1 MASYDA
7 KIRVLA
13 DTSSADKAVDRLQ
26 QKVQNVERA
35 ANRLQA
41 AADKVR
47 FKVEGVSEAERAATR
62 LYKSLERL
70 ENATLSKLPKS
81 VQLLVAY
88 LKAANV
94 GVGELASRAALAAL
108 GIGEIG
114 RVNFAPLVRQ
124 LNQVKDLLF
133 EIQSVRIKFLDAP
146 TGFRPR
152 LEGGNPFQKLLDGL
166 DLVKVRVIET
176 ERLLTGLGNTIKSL
190 RGDAPTGGGRG
201 GRGGGGGGGGG
212 RRPGQN
218 ILPPDFSKL
227 IDDATTL
234 KGLRNIRR
242 ELENLLETTTIGTGA
257 FRKYEDQIAQINEK
271 IKDAQLLGQRGGS
284 GVGSNRNKARG
295 LTGKFRDAATGFG
308 FSALFGGGPGEVLGG
323 GLGGLG
329 IGGIGGG
336 LAGSLIG
343 SVIGRVF
350 DDLSKKAANIGSALQ
365 NATSNMEGLR
375 DSGINVTAEL
385 EAQVRLLNR
394 YGAAQ
399 TAQQRVEQA
408 VALQTGDIGGQ
419 GTRLAAGS
427 ANELQKA
434 FEGVSAAAATTI
446 GIIGAPFAQA
456 ITAILRGVQAILVVF
471 NAVITAATGLINLI
485 PGAKALGD
493 ALFES
498 SLKGTAEYE
507 KRQRL
512 LDEET
517 ETLTRT
523 VKEQQKYNDAL
534 RSAGQ
539 LRNTDFKLSKQ
550 LLDYRAKERQAVEA
564 VLDKQQELGGGRTPE
579 ERARIEATLSA
590 FRTLQNEK
598 LTKERLE
605 NEREI
610 ITAQENNVKKI
621 NDINESTAKTYR
633 DMRIKL
639 ERQIEDERINAIRR
653 IQDAQLKS
661 EKAVI
666 DFREKELKLI
676 QDQRRERLE
685 VSAALGQLEA
695 SFTAAPGREGI
706 AAQLTAAVAQYKN
719 GIIEADENRK
729 LTEAKIQLDAK
740 EAALAV
746 ERFKQDNARR
756 VARINEDSARKI
768 AEVNNRL
775 DKQRNESFK
784 YAYDLTVKRLIAQET
799 AAKGQIEQS
808 IAGQRALM
816 SSPFASEAFKQE
828 SAARIGGLQAEIQS
842 IEVTISRLQNLMS
855 KLPQTPS
862 IQGMGGLPSLTPQAN
877 EVSAAETALNS
888 VLQKGRERLSQLTQE
903 NSEKSAAAKLALEG
917 ISLVSTAAAKQAN
930 ITNSLNE
937 GNRET
942 AQYIELLKSGVNPE
956 LAKQRAA
963 ITSASIGVENVI
975 DQTVQQLEALNNPE
989 FKELIDKLLELKGK
1003 QGSIV
1008 ADQTEAAKESQRF
1021 KDEEEKIKKIKAI
1034 SEDLEKNVFKRLGT
1048 ALEDALVGTIEAAV
1062 TGAKDLQETLQEI
1075 ASSLLKDVGR
1085 MFIRAAISGAGTQLK
1100 LPGFADGGFA
1110 QPGRSYIVGERGPE
1124 LLTMSASGG
1133 YVTNNSASQAA
1144 MDRYS
1149 SGNTRGG
1156 SISVNYNVTDI
1167 NGMRFVTEDQFRA
1180 GVAQAAK
1187 QGADGGFNRTM
1198 SSLKNSRSTRSRVG
1212 V

>member
-1 MASYDA
+1 MAYRA
-7 KIRVLA
+7 EIQIGVNGL
-13 DTSSADKAVDRLQ
+13 KAVEALKNRVEQLAKAIDNVQNARFDLGTKVRRLSAFQVAQEQKLLSARRKYNDELRQSISLAVQFQ
-26 QKVQNVERA
+26 QKVEASLRA
-35 ANRLQA
+35 AQ
-41 AADKVR
+41 
-47 FKVEGVSEAERAATR
+47 
-62 LYKSLERL
+62 
-70 ENATLSKLPKS
+70 
-81 VQLLVAY
+81 
-88 LKAANV
+88 
-94 GVGELASRAALAAL
+94 ASRAASSRTLTGAAAPAGLLGPAGTVLRRTSGRALPAAGQSASNPFVAAQQRAAQIDAANAAQARLAKAAERRTKAESKAAKAAEGVIDVEVKIIDTGRQFTRASNDLTESTNDLARLRAKQVRDGRQRERTAQRAL
-108 GIGEIG
+108 PFGAGTQYESPAGPERRRGFDFNRLRNRESISNAVIGG
-114 RVNFAPLVRQ
+114 AFP
-124 LNQVKDLLF
+124 LLF
-133 EIQSVRIKFLDAP
+133 GQ
-146 TGFRPR
+146 
-152 LEGGNPFQKLLDGL
+152 
-166 DLVKVRVIET
+166 
-176 ERLLTGLGNTIKSL
+176 
-190 RGDAPTGGGRG
+190 GGGAAVG
-201 GRGGGGGGGGG
+201 GA
-212 RRPGQN
+212 
-218 ILPPDFSKL
+218 I
-227 IDDATTL
+227 
-234 KGLRNIRR
+234 
-242 ELENLLETTTIGTGA
+242 
-257 FRKYEDQIAQINEK
+257 
-271 IKDAQLLGQRGGS
+271 
-284 GVGSNRNKARG
+284 
-295 LTGKFRDAATGFG
+295 
-308 FSALFGGGPGEVLGG
+308 GG
-323 GLGGLG
+323 GLGGLLG
-329 IGGIGGG
+329 GQFGFGLSLVGTALGNTFDQLQAKAVAIG
-336 LAGSLIG
+336 
-343 SVIGRVF
+343 
-350 DDLSKKAANIGSALQ
+350 NALQ
-365 NATSNMEGLR
+365 NATSDMEGLR
-375 DSGINVTAEL
+375 DAGISVTAEL

-394 YGAAQ
+394 YGDTQA
-399 TAQQRVEQA
+399 AQQRVEQA

-456 ITAILRGVQAILVVF
+456 IAAILRGVQAILVVF

-507 KRQRL
+507 KRQSQL
-512 LDEET
+512 EQET

-534 RSAGQ
+534 RAAGQ

-550 LLDYRAKERQAVEA
+550 ILDYRAKERQAVEA
-564 VLDKQQELGGGRTPE
+564 VLDKQQELGGGRTAE
-579 ERARIEATLSA
+579 ERARIEANLSA

-621 NDINESTAKTYR
+621 NEINESTAKTYT
-633 DMRIKL
+633 DMRIRL
-639 ERQIEDERINAIRR
+639 ERQIQDDRINAIRR
-653 IQDAQLKS
+653 IEDAQLKS

-676 QDQRRERLE
+676 QNQRKEQLE

-768 AEVNNRL
+768 AEVNNKL

-808 IAGQRALM
+808 IVGQRALM
-816 SSPFASEAFKQE
+816 SSPFASEAFKQQ

-842 IEVTISRLQNLMS
+842 IEVTISRLQSLMS
-855 KLPQTPS
+855 KLPQTPG
-862 IQGMGGLPSLTPQAN
+862 IQSMGALPSLTSQAS

-888 VLQKGRERLSQLTQE
+888 VLQKGRERLGQLTQE
-903 NSEKSAAAKLALEG
+903 NSERSAAAKLALEG
-917 ISLVSTAAAKQAN
+917 INLVSTAAAKQAN

-937 GNRET
+937 GNREA

-956 LAKQRAA
+956 LAKQMAA

-1008 ADQTEAAKESQRF
+1008 ADQAEAAETKKRLEAE
-1021 KDEEEKIKKIKAI
+1021 KEKIEKIKAI

-1048 ALEDALVGTIEAAV
+1048 ALEDALVSTIEAAV

-1085 MFIRAAISGAGTQLK
+1085 MFIKAAISGAGTQLG

-1149 SGNTRGG
+1149 GGNSRGG
-1156 SISVNYNVTDI
+1156 AISVNYNVTEI
-1167 NGMRFVTEDQFRA
+1167 NGMRFVTEDQFRE

-1198 SSLKNSRSTRSRVG
+1198 SSLKNNRSTRSRIG